1 MAIEAPCIT
10 HLMKLMKKLFSI
22 NISLYTC
29 QFGIRTSR
37 SRDQPAASHLSDTLP
52 PIDCG
57 FYIALRDAKTH
68 IFHVIKPHH
77 SL

>member
-52 PIDCG
+52 IRVAARG
-57 FYIALRDAKTH
+57 LRR
-68 IFHVIKPHH
+68 P
-77 SL
+77 LNE